1 MRNLWKSAHI
11 VRLGSLCYKLSK
23 IPICNY
29 FPNSTELKPGKLDRN
44 EMNTR
49 ENIHVTN
56 GLIRNKE
63 GVPELRCKMIRAKSG

>member
-23 IPICNY
+23 ILICNY
-29 FPNSTELKPGKLDRN
+29 FPNSKPGKLDRN
-44 EMNTR
+44 ELNTR

-63 GVPELRCKMIRAKSG
+63 GVRELRCKMIRAKSG